1 MGTSDARFSGALRRK
16 STTLPLMGAILLLLG
31 SFGPVV
37 PVGTAHASGFAL
49 NEMSA
54 AGVANAHAGGA
65 AAAEDLGTIYFN
77 PAGLSR
83 MSGQQFMLVGSAI
96 RTSSKFSNAGSLSA
110 LGTAASGG
118 SSDDAGGWAAVP
130 AVYFAMDIAPQLR
143 FGIGLQSPFGLKT
156 DYDAGW
162 VGRYQ
167 ALKSDMKSV
176 NINPALSYKL
186 SDAVALGAGIS
197 AQYVNVELSRAI
209 DFGTVC
215 VASLGP
221 GACAPLGLLPQ
232 ASDGKATVK
241 GNDWGFG
248 FNLGVLLTPNE
259 ATRIGIAYRSRIR
272 HTLSGDASYDKP
284 AGLPAPLAAAPTFTN
299 SGVSADVTL
308 PESLSVSG
316 HFDLNP
322 RWTVM
327 GDVSWMRWSRFQEL
341 RIRFAN
347 GAADSVTPEQ
357 WRNTVRIAVAANYRY
372 NDAWKLRAGL
382 AYDPTPLEEQ
392 FRTPRIPDADRTWLG
407 FGAQFKPTP
416 QDAWDF
422 GYAHLFIKDG
432 AIDKTETGAGRLIG
446 NYDSKVDILS
456 VQYSRS
462 F

>member
-1 MGTSDARFSGALRRK
+1 MRTPHARFSSGLLRT
-16 STTLPLMGAILLLLG
+16 SATLPLLGAILL
-31 SFGPVV
+31 PAAI
-37 PVGTAHASGFAL
+37 AHASGFSL

-54 AGVANAHAGGA
+54 ASVGNAHAGGA
-65 AAAEDLGTIYFN
+65 AAAEDLGTIYYN

-83 MSGQQFMLVGSAI
+83 MSGKQFMLVGSAI
-96 RTSSKFSNAGSLSA
+96 RTSAKFSNAGSTSA

-118 SSDDAGGWAAVP
+118 NGDDAGGWAAVP

-156 DYDAGW
+156 EYDAGW

-167 ALKSDMKSV
+167 ALKSDMKTL

-186 SDAVALGAGIS
+186 NDTVALGAGIS
-197 AQYVNVELSRAI
+197 VEYIDVELSKAI
-209 DFGTVC
+209 DFGTIC
-215 VASLGP
+215 VASIGP
-221 GACAPLGLLPQ
+221 GACAPLGFLPQ
-232 ASDGKATVK
+232 ARDGRATVK

-248 FNLGVLLTPNE
+248 FNLGALLTPNE
-259 ATRIGIAYRSRIR
+259 ATRIGIAYRSRIK
-272 HTLSGDASYDKP
+272 HKLSGDASYDKP
-284 AGLPAPLAAAPTFTN
+284 AGLPAPLAGAASFTN
-299 SGVSADVTL
+299 TGVSADVTL

-316 HFDLNP
+316 HFDVNP

-327 GDVSWMRWSRFQEL
+327 GDVSWMRWGQFNEL

-357 WRNTVRIAVAANYRY
+357 WRNTVRVAVAANYRY

-382 AYDPTPLEEQ
+382 AYDPTPVEDR
-392 FRTPRIPDADRTWLG
+392 FRTPRIPDGDRTWLS
-407 FGAQFKPTP
+407 FGVQFKPTP

-422 GYAHLFIKDG
+422 GYTHLFMKDG
-432 AIDKTETGAGRLIG
+432 PLNKTETGAGTLRG
-446 NYDSKVDILS
+446 NYDSQVDILS